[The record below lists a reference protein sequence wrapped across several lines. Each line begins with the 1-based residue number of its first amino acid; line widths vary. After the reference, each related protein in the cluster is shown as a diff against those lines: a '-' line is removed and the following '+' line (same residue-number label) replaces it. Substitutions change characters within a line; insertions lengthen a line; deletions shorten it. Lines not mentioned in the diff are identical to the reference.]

1 MRTFALLTAM
11 LLLVALQAQ
20 VEPLRARA
28 DETAAQEQPGA
39 DDQEMAHAFTW
50 DESAALPLSGSGRGL
65 RCICRR
71 GICRLLQRRYG
82 SCAFPGRLYRICCR

>member
-1 MRTFALLTAM
+1 MRTFALLAAM

-50 DESAALPLSGSGRGL
+50 DESAALPLSDSARGL

-71 GICRLLQRRYG
+71 GVCHLL
-82 SCAFPGRLYRICCR
+82 